1 MKNLSYWMANGIG
14 VGENQIGDITLQDI
28 LGMCPTNKLLLNIR
42 MEGDANLPFKMWEI
56 YIYM

>member
-1 MKNLSYWMANGIG
+1 MENGIG

-42 MEGDANLPFKMWEI
+42 MEGDANLPFKI
-56 YIYM
+56 